1 MLEPTIA
8 VVVTWVAL
16 VMLLA
21 GVGMMAAW
29 GLTSLARDTAVPRL
43 TARCWLGLAALLAY
57 LQLWNVFLAV
67 TWSAW
72 VVPVAVAV
80 VGLVVLVRRSPWP
93 APGSRALLAGG
104 LALVAVLWLANHAI
118 GAASDYDLGL
128 YHLGIIEYAKHY
140 ATIPGL
146 ANLQTRFGA
155 SDPHLLLAAFVDR
168 GPWAG
173 AGWHLVDGL
182 LVSLLVLELAAR
194 LAPAPP
200 VTPSFTRRVAWLL
213 IPATVVVVGS
223 AVDYR
228 LASPNLDLACF
239 VLVAVGMLYL
249 AECVEDAFRSVP
261 AFTSVATLAAASATR
276 PLYWLLTFAAAGI
289 LFAIGPRPRAD
300 GRRLAGLC
308 ALPAVLL
315 VGWMTRQA
323 ILSGYPLYPI
333 KLGALPVDWRV
344 PASVVDYTSRWTA
357 SWARWPGQGPD
368 TVLASWHWL
377 HAFWLSAE
385 LKSIDVI
392 APLALLAC
400 VAPALAVR
408 GDGRATRRALRGP
421 MLAVAGPS
429 IVTLVIWFFEAP
441 DPRFVLAPLWLFP
454 ISLAA
459 WATPPLGP
467 SSLLPFAAGISL
479 GVGLAALELHESA
492 WYLPAALLL
501 PLYLLG
507 VLWVIRRPRLRPAL
521 AGVVLLATASGGA
534 LVVAYH
540 QHLGPVTVD
549 SSGPFG
555 IPDEDDP
562 RVVTIMTAGGL
573 HLRQPFSA
581 ATGNDQ
587 CFELLVCTAAL
598 SDPALH
604 DILSPLHLRGVGI
617 GSGFSVRPG
626 LARHTDVPLSSL
638 APCVAPSGCRRRS

>member
-1 MLEPTIA
+1 LDAVEPTLA
-8 VVVTWVAL
+8 VVISWVVL
-16 VMLLA
+16 VLLLA
-21 GVGMMAAW
+21 GVGVVVEW
-29 GLTSLARDTAVPRL
+29 GLTSLTRETLVPRF
-43 TARCWLGLAALLAY
+43 AGACWLGLAALLAY
-57 LQLWNVFLAV
+57 LQLWNVFFAV
-67 TWSAW
+67 TWWAW
-72 VVPVAVAV
+72 VIPVAPAAV
-80 VGLVVLVRRSPWP
+80 GFIVLARRSRRL
-93 APGSRALLAGG
+93 AQGSRGLIAGG
-104 LALVAVLWLANHAI
+104 LALLAVVWLANHAI

-155 SDPHLLLAAFVDR
+155 SDPHLLLAALVDR

-182 LVSLLVLELAAR
+182 LVSLLVLELATR
-194 LAPAPP
+194 LAPAPL
-200 VTPSFTRRVAWLL
+200 VMPSFRRRVAWLL

-249 AECVEDAFRSVP
+249 TDCVEDGFRAVP
-261 AFTSVATLAAASATR
+261 AITCLATLAAAAATR
-276 PLYWLLTFAAAGI
+276 PLYWPLTFAAFGI
-289 LFAIGPRPRAD
+289 LLASGPRPRAKP
-300 GRRLAGLC
+300 RRIAALSV
-308 ALPAVLL
+308 LPAVLL

-323 ILSGYPLYPI
+323 ILSGYPLYPV

-357 SWARWPGQGPD
+357 SWARWPGQAPD

-377 HAFWLSAE
+377 RAFWLPAE
-385 LKSIDVI
+385 EKSIDVI

-400 VAPALAVR
+400 VPPALAVR
-408 GDGRATRRALRGP
+408 REGRATRRAFRRP

-429 IVTLVIWFFEAP
+429 LVTLVIWFAEAP

-459 WATPPLGP
+459 WATPPITRNERLC
-467 SSLLPFAAGISL
+467 LAAGI
-479 GVGLAALELHESA
+479 GVGLGLAVLELHQSA
-492 WYLPAALLL
+492 WYLPAAFLL

-507 VLWVIRRPRLRPAL
+507 LLWIIRRPRLLPAL
-521 AGVVLLATASGGA
+521 AYVVLLATASGGA

-540 QHLGPVTVD
+540 QQLRPVRVN
-549 SSGPFG
+549 SNGPFG
-555 IPDEDDP
+555 ISDEEAP
-562 RVVTIMTAGGL
+562 RLVTIRTAAGL

-587 CFELLVCTAAL
+587 CFEILVCTAAL

-604 DILSPLHLRGVGI
+604 DVLSPLHLRGTGI
-617 GSGFSVRPG
+617 SSGFSVRAR
-626 LARHTDVPLSSL
+626 LAR
-638 APCVAPSGCRRRS
+638 